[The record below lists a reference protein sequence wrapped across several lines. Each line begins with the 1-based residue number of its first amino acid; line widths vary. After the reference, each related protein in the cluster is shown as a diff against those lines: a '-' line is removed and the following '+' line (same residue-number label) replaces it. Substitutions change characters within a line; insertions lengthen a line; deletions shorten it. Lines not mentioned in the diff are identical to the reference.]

1 MLSEQVKVVQDAFMG
16 QSFFYGWISEK
27 LFPVSSLNPPFDAPK
42 QDQRPDDKKSVCEYY
57 FNNSVHNQISFEI
70 FGKYS
75 RNSFMGIPMVIRT
88 TI

>member
-1 MLSEQVKVVQDAFMG
+1 VKVVQDAFMG

-70 FGKYS
+70 LGKYS
-75 RNSFMGIPMVIRT
+75 RNSFMSLTNGIRT
-88 TI
+88 PNEE

>member
-1 MLSEQVKVVQDAFMG
+1 MG

-70 FGKYS
+70 LGKYS
-75 RNSFMGIPMVIRT
+75 RNSFMSLTNGIRT
-88 TI
+88 PNEE